1 MRTVLRLLS
10 LLGALHGSLAAAQQ
24 APQPA
29 PQSVAPAPPAQP
41 APAAVPYAAPPPAQ
55 VYPYP
60 PPAYAYPPPVDLA
73 ERRAVLGEL
82 ANVDAQIASVQAARA
97 RHGLGGPI
105 TMIATGYGSALI
117 FSIVALVQRA
127 IAEDIDHQRF
137 FDSEYDYEDYDLNN
151 DGVINQADEDRARRG
166 ARTLGA
172 LSLVALG
179 VGIGGNVFLARR
191 MAARRKFNPE
201 LDSLRARR
209 LQLLRH
215 LQYGGMLGANRME
228 LNLSG
233 RF

>member
-10 LLGALHGSLAAAQQ
+10 LLPALHGSLAAAQQ

-29 PQSVAPAPPAQP
+29 PQSAAPAPPAQP
-41 APAAVPYAAPPPAQ
+41 APAAVPYAAPPVQA
-55 VYPYP
+55 YPYP
-60 PPAYAYPPPVDLA
+60 PPGYAYPPPVDLA

-117 FSIVALVQRA
+117 FSIVALVQRT
-127 IAEDIDHQRF
+127 IAEDIQHQRF
-137 FDSEYDYEDYDLNN
+137 FDSEYDYDDYDLNN

-172 LSLVALG
+172 LSLVGFG

-201 LDSLRARR
+201 LDTLRARR

-215 LQYGGMLGANRME
+215 LQYGGALGANRME
-228 LNLSG
+228 LRLAG

>member
-10 LLGALHGSLAAAQQ
+10 LVPVLHGSLASAQQ

-29 PQSVAPAPPAQP
+29 PQSAPPAPLAQP
-41 APAAVPYAAPPPAQ
+41 APTPAPYAAPPAQ

-60 PPAYAYPPPVDLA
+60 PPAYAYPPPVDFA

-82 ANVDAQIASVQAARA
+82 ANVDAQIANVQAARA

-117 FSIVALVQRA
+117 FSIVALVQHT
-127 IAEDIDHQRF
+127 IAEDIQQQRF
-137 FDSEYDYEDYDLNN
+137 FDSEYEYDDYDLNN
-151 DGVINQADEDRARRG
+151 DGVINQEDEDRARRG

-172 LSLVALG
+172 LSLVGLG
-179 VGIGGNVFLARR
+179 VGIVGNVFLARR

-201 LDSLRARR
+201 LETLRARR

-215 LQYGGMLGANRME
+215 LQYGGALGASGMQ
-228 LNLSG
+228 LSLSA